1 MSNTVIVVF
10 GTRPEAIKMLPVL
23 KQLRAE
29 NFCNVLSVS
38 TGQHKQM
45 LEQVL
50 RIFDEKVDVN
60 LDVMTQNQS
69 LAELTAKILGEF
81 TKLLVKVQ
89 PSLVLVHGDT
99 TTAMAAALAC
109 FYAKIPIGHVEA
121 GLRSRDYSQ
130 PWPEELN
137 RVFID
142 SIAKQLYAPTAQARR
157 NLCDEKSVLGEVY
170 VTGNTGI
177 DALFYAE
184 AKLSGAA
191 SQLEK
196 FSFLLN
202 DKRTILVTGHRREN
216 LGEGF
221 RSICNA
227 LLELANRPDVQI
239 VYPVHLNPAVRATV
253 TGMLESSDNIH
264 LIDPVSYIEMV
275 FLMKNAHLILTD
287 SGGIQEEAPALG
299 KPVLVLRDVTERPEA
314 VAAGVVKIIGTKKD
328 VIVEETNLL
337 LDDDEVYKG
346 MARNISPYGD
356 GTSSKK
362 IAKIIRE
369 TL

>member
-1 MSNTVIVVF
+1 
-10 GTRPEAIKMLPVL
+10 MLPVL
-23 KQLRAE
+23 KRLRAE

-38 TGQHKQM
+38 TGQHRQM

-50 RIFDEKVDVN
+50 QIFDEKVDVN
-60 LDVMTQNQS
+60 LDVMTPNQT
-69 LAELTAKILGEF
+69 LAELTAKILAEF
-81 TKLLVKVQ
+81 TSLLRDVK

-109 FYAKIPIGHVEA
+109 FYLRIPIGHVEA
-121 GLRSRDYSQ
+121 GLRSRDYTQ
-130 PWPEELN
+130 PWPEEMN

-142 SIAKQLYAPTAQARR
+142 SVAKQLYAPTTQAKD
-157 NLCDEKSVLGEVY
+157 NLHNEKSVLGDVY

-177 DALFYAE
+177 DALFYAQ
-184 AKLSGAA
+184 AKLKGSEAQFA
-191 SQLEK
+191 N
-196 FSFLLN
+196 FNFLSS

-216 LGEGF
+216 LGDGF
-221 RSICNA
+221 RSICTA
-227 LLELANRPDVQI
+227 LLELAKRPDVQI

-253 TGMLESSDNIH
+253 NEMLQRSANIH
-264 LIDPVSYIEMV
+264 LIDPVSYMEMV

-314 VAAGVVKIIGTKKD
+314 VSAGVVKIVGTRKD
-328 VIVEETNLL
+328 VIIKETNLL
-337 LDDDEVYKG
+337 LDDPAAYRG
-346 MARNISPYGD
+346 MARNVSPYGD
-356 GTSSKK
+356 GKSAKR
-362 IAKIIRE
+362 IADIIRD